1 MNEATLLNDLVIS
14 TVKELNYW
22 KKHQDS
28 LKRRLLVECRFN
40 LALLDMANWTGVN
53 EEFKYYIFNHL
64 QTDAAELAIEFSS
77 NTIFTPIFKYFK
89 PENDNEDSI
98 TGTLFSQLIARIK
111 ALKIIAN
118 IPKEL
123 SENNK
128 ALLTVRVNNLKI
140 LLQQLLSSLDL
151 DKKI

>member
-1 MNEATLLNDLVIS
+1 MNEGIFMKDLVIS

-40 LALLDMANWTGVN
+40 LALLDMANWTNVN

-77 NTIFTPIFKYFK
+77 NTIFTPIFNYFK
-89 PENDNEDSI
+89 PEEDDGI
-98 TGTLFSQLIARIK
+98 TGVVFSQLIARIK

-123 SENNK
+123 SENNRSQ
-128 ALLTVRVNNLKI
+128 LTVRVKNLKVLI
-140 LLQQLLSSLDL
+140 QQLLSSLDQ

>member
-1 MNEATLLNDLVIS
+1 M
-14 TVKELNYW
+14 
-22 KKHQDS
+22 
-28 LKRRLLVECRFN
+28 
-40 LALLDMANWTGVN
+40 
-53 EEFKYYIFNHL
+53 
-64 QTDAAELAIEFSS
+64 
-77 NTIFTPIFKYFK
+77 YFK

-98 TGTLFSQLIARIK
+98 TGTLFSQFIARIK

-140 LLQQLLSSLDL
+140 LLQQILSSLDQ

>member
-1 MNEATLLNDLVIS
+1 MNEATFLNDLVIS

-22 KKHQDS
+22 RKHQDS

-77 NTIFTPIFKYFK
+77 NTIFTPIFNYFK
-89 PENDNEDSI
+89 PEEDDGI
-98 TGTLFSQLIARIK
+98 TGVVFSQLIARIK

-128 ALLTVRVNNLKI
+128 SLLNVRVKNLKI
-140 LLQQLLSSLDL
+140 LIQQLLSNLDQN
-151 DKKI
+151 KKI